1 MTRIRRALAASA
13 ALSLAIHSSPLPALA
28 RTTAVRPA
36 PGAPIQ
42 APAVPRELPVSLSV
56 PADLPLALPTPIL
69 AVEGALSAV
78 SVPASQATRAAT
90 PAEESIVAS
99 IAEAAGAE
107 EGQDPAEAVRG
118 MEPAE
123 FEAFAG
129 RLMDG
134 AGEAGATGPGTRF
147 LAGLAIAGLIAF
159 TLTPPRRPRLEPA
172 PPPIRVGPPAPTR
185 ITLDRGTLD
194 ALSPRYLSDSRAGIV
209 SGRIGLSPERA
220 AEVAALGSQGEEGT
234 CARYGLAGCAMANGL
249 ALALDVVKR
258 VSGEYLMESYAAVL
272 SRAAKPI
279 EDDPDLLLV
288 STLLE
293 RALADPNSVGLAKKE
308 VLAVADRLGAGHAD
322 LDPEARLDALV
333 DRAVARIKEDER
345 DRDEA
350 SAELL
355 ALAPSADLPVHAAV
369 LERLRAGQAVYAAYF
384 SGNINQD
391 GLHGRHAVTVLAHG
405 LNAAGE
411 EVLEVFDSGLGRV
424 RTMLWASFHPAA
436 AIVFGPP
443 AP

>member
-1 MTRIRRALAASA
+1 MAS
-13 ALSLAIHSSPLPALA
+13 HSSPLPALA
-28 RTTAVRPA
+28 RTTAVRTA

-56 PADLPLALPTPIL
+56 PADLPLALPTPIPVL
-69 AVEGALSAV
+69 AVEGALSAA
-78 SVPASQATRAAT
+78 SVPAAQATRAAA
-90 PAEESIVAS
+90 PAEESIVTS

-107 EGQDPAEAVRG
+107 EGQEPAEAVRG
-118 MEPAE
+118 MDPAE

-194 ALSPRYLSDSRAGIV
+194 ALSPRYLPDSRAGIV

-220 AEVAALGSQGEEGT
+220 AEVTTLGSQGEEGT

-258 VSGEYLMESYAAVL
+258 VSGEYLVESYSAAL
-272 SRAAKPI
+272 SRATKPV

-293 RALADPNSVGLAKKE
+293 RALAEPNSVGLSKNE
-308 VLAVADRLGAGHAD
+308 VLAVADRLGAGHED
-322 LDPEARLDALV
+322 LDPEARLDAAV
-333 DRAVARIKEDER
+333 NRAVARIKEDER
-345 DRDEA
+345 DREKA
-350 SAELL
+350 
-355 ALAPSADLPVHAAV
+355 SADLLAMAPAAAQPARAAV

-391 GLHGRHAVTVLAHG
+391 GLHGRHAVTVLAYG

-436 AIVFGPP
+436 AVVFGPP